1 MKKDVDKEMA
11 PVAVAIPHSDYIA
24 IGTSTCL
31 SSLFTH
37 YICIENPFAEVWSMS
52 LVPESSALPPMTVDL
67 EDDIG
72 GRSWRPV
79 PQATNLRVPLSVM
92 DISMQP
98 VEIKKDMQKE
108 SAVTSPS
115 KKSKKR
121 KNAD

>member
-1 MKKDVDKEMA
+1 ML
-11 PVAVAIPHSDYIA
+11 I
-24 IGTSTCL
+24 L
-31 SSLFTH
+31 
-37 YICIENPFAEVWSMS
+37 ENSFSEIWNLS
-52 LVPESSALPPMTVDL
+52 LVPDAAALPPMTVDL

-98 VEIKKDMQKE
+98 AEIKKDAAEKTSV
-108 SAVTSPS
+108 SASPS

-121 KNAD
+121 KNNAE